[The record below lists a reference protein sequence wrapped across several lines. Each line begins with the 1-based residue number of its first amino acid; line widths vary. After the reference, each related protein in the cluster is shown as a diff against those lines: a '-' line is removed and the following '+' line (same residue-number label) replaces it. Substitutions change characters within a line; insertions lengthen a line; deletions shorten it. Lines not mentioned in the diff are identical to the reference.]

1 MFKWKEQNGKIIANR
16 AWIMTEAWA
25 IVNRFKKSGVKKPIG
40 EAMKLAWWTAKME
53 VSVQISVR
61 GQMAHIK
68 ELAKLGA
75 DRLRAMANDI
85 ENIDRHSSADTKRLS
100 DIRTAM
106 RIAA

>member
-1 MFKWKEQNGKIIANR
+1 MFKWKEQNGKIVANR

-25 IVNRFKKSGVKKPIG
+25 IVNRFKKSGVKKPIS

-61 GQMAHIK
+61 GQMANIK

-75 DRLRAMANDI
+75 DRLRSMANDI
-85 ENIDRHSSADTKRLS
+85 ENIDRHSTADTKRLA
-100 DIRTAM
+100 DIRQA
-106 RIAA
+106 IHYA